1 MVPIYLT
8 RSFGKNSKKKKCG
21 IGPTFS
27 LPFPYSGKTTTKKK
41 TKKKKNGRKKK
52 KKGYTDFMNR
62 KGHVTLEK

>member
-52 KKGYTDFMNR
+52 ERIY
-62 KGHVTLEK
+62 